1 MSFWTHITGMIKV
14 EPDGQ
19 TQPEMRYNLETILEH
34 LPPVTG
40 SEQDMEYY
48 VIQKMGYS
56 SLSNC
61 DENGRCTNL
70 AKIDGCGGIKHSR
83 NNGLFKL
90 QNHYFIIVDGD
101 FRDRT
106 FKTTFKEFNKWLNR
120 LAKRCCVS
128 EVLVNL
134 SDCNKQYTFTN
145 KNETY
150 TDMYGWPLDEQGV
163 NKNGRQYF

>member
-1 MSFWTHITGMIKV
+1 MSCWTHITVIIKV
-14 EPDGQ
+14 IPDGD
-19 TQPEMRYNLETILEH
+19 TQPELRYNLETILEH

-48 VIQKMGYS
+48 IVQKMGWS

-61 DENGRCTNL
+61 DENGKQTNL
-70 AKIDGCGGIKHSR
+70 AKTDGYGGIKHSR
-83 NNGLFKL
+83 DIGRFKL
-90 QNHYFIIVDGD
+90 QDNFFVIVDGD

-106 FKTTFKEFNKWLNR
+106 FNTTFKEFNKWINR

-134 SDCNKQYTFTN
+134 SDYNKKYTFTN
-145 KNETY
+145 KNEVYTY
-150 TDMYGWPLDEQGV
+150 MHEWAFD
-163 NKNGRQYF
+163 

>member
-1 MSFWTHITGMIKV
+1 MSCWTHITGMIKV

-19 TQPEMRYNLETILEH
+19 TQPELRYNLETILEH

-48 VIQKMGYS
+48 IVQKMGWS

-61 DENGRCTNL
+61 DENGKQTNL
-70 AKIDGCGGIKHSR
+70 AKTDGYGGIKHSR
-83 NNGLFKL
+83 DIGSFKL
-90 QNHYFIIVDGD
+90 QDHYFVIVDGD

-106 FKTTFKEFNKWLNR
+106 FNTTFKEFNKWINR

-134 SDCNKQYTFTN
+134 SDYNKKYTFTN
-145 KNETY
+145 KNEVY
-150 TDMYGWPLDEQGV
+150 TDMYEWD
-163 NKNGRQYF
+163 